1 MGSALW
7 AGISGLNASAKQMD
21 VIANNI
27 ANVNTIGY
35 KAGKTYFADVLS
47 QSVSGGASGSMQVGR
62 GVKVSDIGTSFGAGS
77 FETTGSATDLA
88 IDGDGFFILNDNNDA
103 SYYTRAGAFH
113 INADG
118 NLVNSMGYKLQGE
131 SGDIILS
138 GVQSAPES
146 TATFSIG
153 ANLDVGTAT
162 GDTFTTTQTVY
173 DTLGDNHNLRV
184 TLQKTEDPEKWGFKC
199 ALDGTNA
206 TPQTYYGLEF
216 DNTTG
221 ALSKVYSSV
230 MGAVAAVTVGTGD
243 VSATTINNYGQLY
256 KTASGIINLT
266 RGATNGTWTVGAA
279 ADGGY
284 DNISVSGATVGGTNY
299 VYVDLDGAGG
309 ADITFTLSDGAGPG
323 TWAAGDTITI
333 ASITQTAVAPA
344 SNAIT
349 FAALPSGAT
358 IGAANVVTW
367 DMALATSLPITDYA
381 STSVINSL
389 SNDGYSSGD
398 LKSLSIS
405 ADGVVG
411 GFFTNGQTADIA
423 QLVLATFP
431 DITGLQRMG
440 SNLFGETL
448 LSGAAL
454 PGNPGAGGLGTIAS
468 NSLEMSNTD
477 IATEFI
483 NMITAQKSYSA
494 NARVITAQDQ
504 MMTELKNIKR

>member
-7 AGISGLNASAKQMD
+7 AGISGLNASSKEMD

-47 QSVSGGASGSMQVGR
+47 QSISGGASGSMQVGR

-88 IDGDGFFILNDNNDA
+88 IDGDGFFMLNDNSGA

-113 INADG
+113 MNADG

-138 GVQSAPES
+138 GVQSTPEA
-146 TATFSIG
+146 TTTFSVG

-173 DTLGDNHNLRV
+173 DTLGDKHNLGV
-184 TLQKTEDPEKWGFKC
+184 TFRKTGDPEMWGFQC
-199 ALDGTNA
+199 TLDGVNA
-206 TPQTYYGLEF
+206 TAQTYHGLEF
-216 DNTTG
+216 DNSTG
-221 ALSKVYSSV
+221 ALSKVYSAV
-230 MGAVAAVTVGTGD
+230 LGAVTETTAGTGT
-243 VSATTINNYGQLY
+243 VSATTINNLGQLY
-256 KTASGIINLT
+256 KSTAAGQIPMVLT
-266 RGATNGTWTVGAA
+266 RGATNGTWTVAAA

-284 DNISVSGATVGGTNY
+284 DNISVSGATVGGTDY

-309 ADITFTLSDGAGPG
+309 ADITFTLANV
-323 TWAAGDTITI
+323 WAQNDAINI

-344 SNAIT
+344 NNLIT
-349 FAALPSGAT
+349 FAALPNGAT
-358 IGAANVVTW
+358 IGVGNVVTW
-367 DMALATSLPITDYA
+367 DLAGTTSLPITDYA

-405 ADGVVG
+405 ADGTIG
-411 GFFTNGQTADIA
+411 GFFSNGQTSDIA
-423 QLVLATFP
+423 QLVLATFA
-431 DITGLQRMG
+431 DVTGLQRMG
-440 SNLFGETL
+440 SNLFAETL
-448 LSGAAL
+448 LSGGPL
-454 PGNPGAGGLGTIAS
+454 PGKPGAGGLGTIAS

-494 NARVITAQDQ
+494 NARVITTEDQ
-504 MMTELKNIKR
+504 MLTELINIKR

>member
-88 IDGDGFFILNDNNDA
+88 IDGDGFFILDDDSGA

-184 TLQKTEDPEKWGFKC
+184 TLQKTEDPEMWGFKC

-206 TPQTYYGLEF
+206 TTQTYYGLEF

-221 ALSKVYSSV
+221 ALSKVYSSAL
-230 MGAVAAVTVGTGD
+230 GAVTETTAGTGT

-256 KTASGIINLT
+256 KSTAAGQIPMVLA
-266 RGATNGTWTVGAA
+266 RGATNGTWTVAA
-279 ADGGY
+279 GSDGGY
-284 DNISVSGATVGGTNY
+284 DNISVSGATVGVTDY

-309 ADITFTLSDGAGPG
+309 ADITFTLANA
-323 TWAAGDTITI
+323 WAQNDTINI

-504 MMTELKNIKR
+504 MMTELINIKR